1 MELTARRRLQL
12 TPADMPALLA
22 DGLRM
27 SWAEGFSAAGYPT
40 YPVPFVPA
48 LRLAMEEPGVLR
60 KWARGEDTFA
70 DLRAC

>member
-27 SWAEGFSAAGYPT
+27 SWAEDFATNLRGIRLTPCRSCPPCASLWRNRGFCASGRGVRIPLPT
-40 YPVPFVPA
+40 
-48 LRLAMEEPGVLR
+48 
-60 KWARGEDTFA
+60 
-70 DLRAC
+70 

>member
-22 DGLRM
+22 DGLR
-27 SWAEGFSAAGYPT
+27 
-40 YPVPFVPA
+40 
-48 LRLAMEEPGVLR
+48 